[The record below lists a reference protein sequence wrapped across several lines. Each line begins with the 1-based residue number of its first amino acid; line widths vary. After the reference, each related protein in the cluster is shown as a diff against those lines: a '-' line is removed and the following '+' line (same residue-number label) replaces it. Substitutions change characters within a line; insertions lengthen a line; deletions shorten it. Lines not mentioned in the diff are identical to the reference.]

1 MIRNRDIMQRY
12 NTYYNKASNDLN
24 FSPLHGISIRSNC
37 YLYHAI
43 CDAYATYEANAT
55 TKIKRMGK

>member
-1 MIRNRDIMQRY
+1 MQKY
-12 NTYYNKASNDLN
+12 NTYYNKTSNDLN
-24 FSPLHGISIRSNC
+24 FSPLHGIGIRSDC

-43 CDAYATYEANAT
+43 CDAYATYEANAI

>member
-1 MIRNRDIMQRY
+1 MIRNRDIMQKY
-12 NTYYNKASNDLN
+12 NTYYNKTSNDLN

-43 CDAYATYEANAT
+43 CDAYATYEGNAI
-55 TKIKRMGK
+55 TKIKRMRK